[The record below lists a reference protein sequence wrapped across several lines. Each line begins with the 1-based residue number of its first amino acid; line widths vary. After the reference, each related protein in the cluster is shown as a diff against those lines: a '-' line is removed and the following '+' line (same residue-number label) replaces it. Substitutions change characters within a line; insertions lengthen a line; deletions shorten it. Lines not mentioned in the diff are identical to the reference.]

1 MAPSALRMVPRRWL
15 RLPPGKAR
23 MRLTLMY
30 SAMFL
35 GLGTAVVLTIVV
47 VASAGHIG
55 SSSQAVSPVG
65 ASGLPGIQGAQDQHS
80 ADVARLIAV
89 SLLALLIAAGASTV
103 LGWFAAGRVLRPL
116 SQMANTARSITTRNL
131 HERLGIDGPEDEF
144 KQIGDTMDDLLTRL
158 ESSFAAQRRF
168 VANAA
173 HELRTPLTVER
184 TLLQVALADPDASAA
199 SLRAT
204 CEELLSAGRDQE
216 RLLDSLLTLATS
228 ERGLVIREPIDLAGI
243 VARALEGAAGSAEAQ
258 QLDVQ
263 TSFGRASVLGDSA
276 LVERLV
282 ANLIENAITYNQ
294 SGGLMEVDTGTKAER
309 AFLSVANTG
318 PAVPPEEVERL
329 FEPFQ
334 RLQRDRTA
342 SEGRH
347 GLGLSIVR
355 AIATAH
361 DAAVTAEPR
370 SGGGLVVTVTFP
382 PA

>member
-23 MRLTLMY
+23 VRLTLMY

-35 GLGTAVVLTIVV
+35 GLGTAVVLAIVL
-47 VASAGHIG
+47 VASAGQIG
-55 SSSQAVSPVG
+55 SSSQAAAPVG
-65 ASGLPGIQGAQDQHS
+65 SGALPGIHLAQDQHS

-89 SLLALLIAAGASTV
+89 SLLALAIGAGASTV

-116 SQMANTARSITTRNL
+116 SQMASAARSITTSNL

-184 TLLQVALADPDASAA
+184 TLLQVALANPDASAA

-263 TSFGRASVLGDSA
+263 TSLGRASVLGDSA

-294 SGGLMEVDTGTKAER
+294 SGGVVEVDTGTKAER

-342 SEGRH
+342 SAGRH

-361 DAAVTAEPR
+361 DAEVSAEPR
-370 SGGGLVVTVTFP
+370 PEGGLVVTVTFP